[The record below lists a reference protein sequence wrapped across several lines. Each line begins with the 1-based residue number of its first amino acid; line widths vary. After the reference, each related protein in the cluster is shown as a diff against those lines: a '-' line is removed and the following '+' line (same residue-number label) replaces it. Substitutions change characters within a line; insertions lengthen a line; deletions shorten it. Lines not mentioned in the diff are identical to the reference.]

1 MRCQKIEK
9 SVLDEL
15 VTDTIKYVC
24 PPKITKVRVVSVG
37 ELFGEAIRRV
47 TNEEPISNPYKE
59 GKWQQ
64 VELSEIRNIAH
75 FKTSLQRRRK

>member
-1 MRCQKIEK
+1 MQVLQCKGVYYTRYSIGDACQKIEK

-24 PPKITKVRVVSVG
+24 PSKITKVRVVSVG

-47 TNEEPISNPYKE
+47 TNEELY
-59 GKWQQ
+59 
-64 VELSEIRNIAH
+64 
-75 FKTSLQRRRK
+75 